1 MFTVIV
7 IISTLFFFLLIY
19 LFYFFLKKYD
29 KKSREY
35 LAELDRIKFEN
46 EKNLL
51 FTQIEIQE
59 QTFQNISREIHDNI
73 GQKLSLAKLHLNTFA
88 EAPAKN
94 TKINDTLQLIS
105 EVINDLS
112 DISRG
117 LSSDIILDNGLVK
130 ALEFEVAQLQKLDK
144 YTINFTVKGEYIF
157 LEDQT
162 ELVLFRI
169 VQEAI
174 NNFLKHADSKIL
186 DIILKY
192 ENSMIYLKIIDYGKG
207 FNVSEQLNIRNK
219 SRAGLKNIVK
229 RAAMIGGHIRIQSE
243 INAGTSIKVKVPY
256 GEKEQNNP
264 GR

>member
-1 MFTVIV
+1 MFTAIV

-19 LFYFFLKKYD
+19 SFYIFLKKYD

-35 LAELDRIKFEN
+35 LAELDRIRFEN
-46 EKNLL
+46 EKHLL

-88 EAPAKN
+88 ETPWGN

-130 ALEFEVAQLQKLDK
+130 ALEIEVAQLQKLGK
-144 YTINFTVKGEYIF
+144 YTINFSVKGDYTF

-174 NNFLKHADSKIL
+174 NNFLKHAESSTI
-186 DIILKY
+186 DITLKF
-192 ENSMIYLKIIDYGKG
+192 ENYRLYLKIQDYGKG
-207 FNVSEQLNIRNK
+207 FNVSEKLNIRNK
-219 SRAGLKNIVK
+219 SGAGLKNIIK
-229 RAAMIGGHIRIQSE
+229 RAAMIGGHIQIQSKIDE
-243 INAGTSIKVKVPY
+243 GTLIKVQVPY
-256 GEKEQNNP
+256 NEKDQNNIS
-264 GR
+264 